1 MLTRTSAFPERQAA
15 CPYCGHQIGHWPK
28 ASSIEPC
35 RMCRRPM
42 VLIRWPLDW
51 NGPKR
56 LRGLLDVG
64 YTVYGLATLALVGAF
79 AFVPMS
85 VRTFVHLFSVLLF
98 VAGTLLGVDGILG
111 LRTGLDR
118 TDKRVLT
125 GKAAYIM
132 ASLKIAAGT
141 LAMILLAMGLAV

>member
-1 MLTRTSAFPERQAA
+1 
-15 CPYCGHQIGHWPK
+15 
-28 ASSIEPC
+28 
-35 RMCRRPM
+35 M

-56 LRGLLDVG
+56 LRSLLGVG
-64 YTVYGLATLALVGAF
+64 FTVYGIATLALVAVFAF
-79 AFVPMS
+79 APISARAFM
-85 VRTFVHLFSVLLF
+85 HLFSVLLF
-98 VAGTLLGVDGILG
+98 VAGTLLGADGILG

-118 TDKRVLT
+118 TGKRVLT

-141 LAMILLAMGLAV
+141 FGMILLAMGLAL